1 MNATI
6 DANTLHRTAKYF
18 MDNGR
23 AQTHDE
29 AMDILSRFGLTV
41 HVGPEVANSIHH
53 QTALLTLVNAARR
66 TLLGGVEIVGL
77 PNVACCSPL
86 APGGCLEKAVQ
97 DVGGRIVVSPNPEW
111 PSAMIGDAD
120 VDLSKLPCWRL
131 TWDGWRGGVVPLR
144 DERHLADREAIALA
158 PVLAAAACAAEVFA
172 YHAGDHP
179 MAGRRSSGLSLWR
192 PGENWLLG
200 DETEP
205 LLAFLPSRLWII
217 GLGNLGQAFAWAL
230 ATLPYSDRSQVEL
243 VLQDFD
249 RTAGS
254 NESTSLLSSASDINR
269 RKARI
274 VAEWLDCRGFETYV
288 NELRFGA
295 WTRRAED
302 EPSVAL
308 CGVDNALARAALE
321 KPGFGL
327 IVEAGLGAGPEA
339 FRSISV
345 HTFPS
350 SRSAKEIWSRQVGQA
365 TDNVESM
372 PAYQALKRNGM
383 DTCGL
388 AQLASRTVGVPFVGL
403 VAACLVL
410 SELLRR
416 LHGGGALELAAG
428 SVAALD
434 DFEAVPIS
442 CGPYSYGH
450 LPVEKGKQIDRPYGH
465 DGDRS
470 AGSQNGVIAEDVEH
484 LMR

>member
-6 DANTLHRTAKYF
+6 DAGRLHRTAKYF

-41 HVGPEVANSIHH
+41 HVAPEIASSIHQ
-53 QTALLTLVNAARR
+53 QTALLTLVNVARR

-77 PNVACCSPL
+77 TNAACCSPL
-86 APGGCLEKAVQ
+86 APAVSLKKAVQ
-97 DVGGRIVVSPNPEW
+97 DLGGRTVVSPNPEW
-111 PSAMIGDAD
+111 PSAIIGDAD
-120 VDLSKLPCWRL
+120 IELSKLPCWRL

-144 DERHLADREAIALA
+144 DGRHLAERETIALA
-158 PVLAAAACAAEVFA
+158 PVLASAACAAEVFA

-192 PGENWLLG
+192 PGENWLL
-200 DETEP
+200 DDATEP

-217 GLGNLGQAFAWAL
+217 GLGNLGQAFAWVL

-249 RTAGS
+249 RIAAS

-269 RKARI
+269 RKARV
-274 VAEWLDCRGFETYV
+274 VAEWLDCCGFETYV
-288 NELRFGA
+288 NERRFGT
-295 WTRRAED
+295 WTRRAEG
-302 EPSVAL
+302 EPAVAL

-327 IVEAGLGAGPEA
+327 VVEAGLGAGPEA

-350 SRSAKEIWSRQVGQA
+350 SQSAEEIWSPQVGQA
-365 TDNVESM
+365 NESVESM

-416 LHGGGALELAAG
+416 LHGAGALELAAG
-428 SVAALD
+428 SVASLD
-434 DFEAVPIS
+434 HIETIAIP
-442 CGPYSYGH
+442 CGPYSFGH
-450 LPVEKGKQIDRPYGH
+450 LPAAPH
-465 DGDRS
+465 
-470 AGSQNGVIAEDVEH
+470 
-484 LMR
+484 

>member
-1 MNATI
+1 MKTKI
-6 DANTLHRTAKYF
+6 DASTLHRTAKYF

-41 HVGPEVANSIHH
+41 HVGLEVANSIHH

-77 PNVACCSPL
+77 PNAACCSPL
-86 APGGCLEKAVQ
+86 APVGSLEKVVQ

-111 PSAMIGDAD
+111 PSAMIGDTD
-120 VDLSKLPCWRL
+120 IKPSKLPCWRL

-144 DERHLADREAIALA
+144 DGRHLADRETIELA

-192 PGENWLLG
+192 PGDNWLL
-200 DETEP
+200 DDATEP
-205 LLAFLPSRLWII
+205 SLAFLPSRLWII
-217 GLGNLGQAFAWAL
+217 GLGNLGQAFAWVL
-230 ATLPYSDRSQVEL
+230 ASLPYSDRTQVEL

-249 RTAGS
+249 RIAVS
-254 NESTSLLSSASDINR
+254 NESTSLLSSLSDVNR
-269 RKARI
+269 RKARV
-274 VAEWLDCRGFETYV
+274 VAEWLDRRGFETYV
-288 NELRFGA
+288 NERRFGA
-295 WTRRAED
+295 WTRRSED
-302 EPSVAL
+302 EPGVAL

-327 IVEAGLGAGPEA
+327 VVEAGLGAGPEA

-350 SRSAKEIWSRQVGQA
+350 SQSAEEIWARQVGQA
-365 TDNVESM
+365 NERVESM
-372 PAYQALKRNGM
+372 PAYQALKVGGM

-403 VAACLVL
+403 GAACLVL

-416 LHGGGALELAAG
+416 LHGGRALELASG
-428 SVAALD
+428 SLAALD
-434 DFEAVPIS
+434 DFETIAMQS
-442 CGPYSYGH
+442 DPYSFGH
-450 LPVEKGKQIDRPYGH
+450 LPVAKH
-465 DGDRS
+465 
-470 AGSQNGVIAEDVEH
+470 
-484 LMR
+484 